1 MGPRLIPLI
10 RNIKFNGLSG
20 DFHLVDGQLQPS
32 MYQIVNILDKGLKHV
47 GYWTPTNGIKKKLHQ
62 TKESKDDLGAIIWPG
77 DTIFSPKMGDPN
89 QQRKQVKSRDIF
101 IAVMDALPYAVT
113 IEFVPFSPSG
123 VTGTAESYKKFFH
136 EFSNGAY
143 DVLAGDITILADRMD
158 TCDYSL
164 PYTEAGFSMVVPI
177 KVDERKSTWIFM
189 RPLETELWITI
200 GAFFIYTGLVVWVV
214 EHRVNKEFRGPPR
227 QQVGTIFW
235 FSFSTLVFAHNC
247 GDCVGVCGTGP
258 DLELHSKL
266 DINANGMG
274 FDESKLKN
282 YSNFEQYDK
291 ALD

>member
-1 MGPRLIPLI
+1 
-10 RNIKFNGLSG
+10 
-20 DFHLVDGQLQPS
+20 

-77 DTIFSPKMGDPN
+77 DTIFSPKGWEIPTSSESKLRVGVPAGRGFVQFVDVDIDPKT
-89 QQRKQVKSRDIF
+89 RQVISVTGFCIDIF

-143 DVLAGDITILADRMD
+143 GVVAGDLTILADRMD
-158 TCDYSL
+158 NFDFSL

-214 EHRVNKEFRGPPR
+214 EHRENMFYMGSRMSCD
-227 QQVGTIFW
+227 II
-235 FSFSTLVFAHNC
+235 C
-247 GDCVGVCGTGP
+247 VCGESEEYVHGENCEHAKHG
-258 DLELHSKL
+258 LNEMN
-266 DINANGMG
+266 DI
-274 FDESKLKN
+274 FCKS
-282 YSNFEQYDK
+282 
-291 ALD
+291 